1 MRDEIVHIGSLPDS
15 VHVSD
20 VGITFSADI
29 DFDQWYRLM
38 MTLQRLETAFQF
50 GIGDVLNYG
59 SIKYGEKYSQAMS
72 ATGYAYQSLAN
83 WAWVSKSIP
92 IENRMSGLSWT
103 HHRIAASLPVDQQV
117 GALSMA
123 MRDDMSVGQFKD
135 EVKGVSEHKEIP
147 TKSVAIPAGWTVD
160 DVNKALELISTSP
173 IPIADVYEAGLTKLS
188 EEEVKVQRYCDQ
200 CPYNN

>member
-1 MRDEIVHIGSLPDS
+1 MENEIVHIGSLPES

-38 MTLQRLETAFQF
+38 MMLQRLETAFQF

-83 WAWVSKSIP
+83 WAWVSKSVP

-103 HHRIAASLPVDQQV
+103 HHRIVASLPVTEQA
-117 GALSMA
+117 GALAMA
-123 MRDDMSVGQFKD
+123 LANDMSVGQFKD
-135 EVKGVSEHKEIP
+135 EINGIPEKKEVPSKTVEIP
-147 TKSVAIPAGWTVD
+147 DGWTVD
-160 DVNKALELISTSP
+160 DVNKALELISKSP
-173 IPIADVYEAGLTKLS
+173 VPVADVYEAGLLQLS
-188 EEEVKVQRYCDQ
+188 QEETKVQRYCAE